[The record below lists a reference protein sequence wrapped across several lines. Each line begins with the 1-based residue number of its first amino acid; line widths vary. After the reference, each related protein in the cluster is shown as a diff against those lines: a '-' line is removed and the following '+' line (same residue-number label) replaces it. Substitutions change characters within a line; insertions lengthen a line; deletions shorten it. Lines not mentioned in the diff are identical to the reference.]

1 MTSSRNDT
9 GEGSGPG
16 KVSTETRPRRRLRIV
31 WLPVLTSIPMIA
43 GALFLAFRYG
53 PVIRKLLGIL
63 IKMVVKA

>member
-1 MTSSRNDT
+1 MN
-9 GEGSGPG
+9 
-16 KVSTETRPRRRLRIV
+16 TETRSGKRLRIF